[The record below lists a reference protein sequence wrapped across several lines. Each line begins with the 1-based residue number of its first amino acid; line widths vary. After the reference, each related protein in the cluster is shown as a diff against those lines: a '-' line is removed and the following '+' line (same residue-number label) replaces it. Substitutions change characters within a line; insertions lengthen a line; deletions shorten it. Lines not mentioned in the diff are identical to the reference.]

1 MELECRYLP
10 ILNSVDASEVYNSVL
25 CLEFHQICIY
35 KFLPVSPVSCNP
47 SKPLKQPFIKK
58 LFMVILH
65 WKHMQGIDFTREQ
78 ASSEV
83 MTKVKLLNAN
93 LISSQST
100 G

>member
-1 MELECRYLP
+1 
-10 ILNSVDASEVYNSVL
+10 
-25 CLEFHQICIY
+25 
-35 KFLPVSPVSCNP
+35 
-47 SKPLKQPFIKK
+47 
-58 LFMVILH
+58 
-65 WKHMQGIDFTREQ
+65 MQGIDFTREQ